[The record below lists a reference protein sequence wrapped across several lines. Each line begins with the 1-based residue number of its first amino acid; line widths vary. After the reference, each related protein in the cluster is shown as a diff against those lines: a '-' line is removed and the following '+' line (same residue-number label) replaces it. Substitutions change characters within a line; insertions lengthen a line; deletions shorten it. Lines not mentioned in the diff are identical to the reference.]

1 MIHDDGSKQNEATI
15 SIPEPSK
22 DNDVEDENL
31 TDTDLTTEHEE
42 CSSRRKSSR
51 TPKMSRRYKESLQSE
66 NKSETNVEE
75 ERIVK
80 PSTRRRTAAD
90 EIAQRPAPLK
100 SSLKSTSEF
109 TEKVKREGR
118 RVSFRKEETDKE
130 ESCNNEEV
138 VKEDDIE
145 RTVDDENDE
154 AIAHEVIDDIG
165 SSSSDIKTKAK
176 ATSKRGKSK
185 STKNTN
191 VEQSTADS
199 LRISNNRIDDI
210 HFEVPQKE

>member
-1 MIHDDGSKQNEATI
+1 MIPDDVSKQKEATI

-31 TDTDLTTEHEE
+31 TETYLTTENEE
-42 CSSRRKSSR
+42 SSSRRKSSR
-51 TPKMSRRYKESLQSE
+51 TPKMSRRYKESLLAE

-130 ESCNNEEV
+130 ESCDNEEV
-138 VKEDDIE
+138 LKEDDIE
-145 RTVDDENDE
+145 RTVDDENDD
-154 AIAHEVIDDIG
+154 AIGHEVIDDIG
-165 SSSSDIKTKAK
+165 SSSSGIKAK
-176 ATSKRGKSK
+176 ATSKRGKSEN
-185 STKNTN
+185 TNNTN
-191 VEQSTADS
+191 V
-199 LRISNNRIDDI
+199 
-210 HFEVPQKE
+210 